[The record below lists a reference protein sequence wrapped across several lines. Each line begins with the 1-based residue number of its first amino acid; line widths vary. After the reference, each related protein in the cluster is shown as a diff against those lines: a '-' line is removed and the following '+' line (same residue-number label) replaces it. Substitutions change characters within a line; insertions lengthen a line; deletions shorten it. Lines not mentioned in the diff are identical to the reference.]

1 MDTDMALA
9 WDIISME
16 SVKLKPSQDILD
28 TTDMVVMAL
37 VMLVT
42 LAMVDTD
49 WVTDM
54 AAITTESVKLKQ
66 NQDMPTEDM
75 VLVMLVSAMLVIL
88 ATGDTVWVTEE
99 DTTTVKWKT
108 TKMKSCIQK

>member
-1 MDTDMALA
+1 
-9 WDIISME
+9 ME
-16 SVKLKPSQDILD
+16 NVKLKPSQDILD
-28 TTDMVVMAL
+28 MDMVVMAL

-42 LAMVDTD
+42 LAMVGTD

-66 NQDMPTEDM
+66 NQDMLTEDM
-75 VLVMLVSAMLVIL
+75 VLVMLDLAMLVIL
-88 ATGDTVWVTEE
+88 VTGDTVWVTEE